1 MEDDFQFVE
10 QVGNNRLESVKDSI
24 RDLGDP
30 EDMMVEIMSILNET
44 VIIPDVGE
52 TYTFIYNAKT
62 PGIQY
67 DQHPMVGVTDVFRWG
82 FRGVN
87 FHWDKIRN
95 YTWQE
100 VTGQLHLVRQSEIQ
114 SLLDIPYAYYLTNI

>member
-10 QVGNNRLESVKDSI
+10 QVGDNRLEFAKDSI

-67 DQHPMVGVTDVFRWG
+67 DQHPMVGVTDVFQWG
-82 FRGVN
+82 FRG
-87 FHWDKIRN
+87 
-95 YTWQE
+95 
-100 VTGQLHLVRQSEIQ
+100 S
-114 SLLDIPYAYYLTNI
+114 